1 MEFRNRLKKELTE
14 GVIRALLIDAGYR
27 VIDFGIENQ
36 IREIVCM
43 PALEYLNLGFPSAI
57 RAMPDMVVMDRN
69 QTNKELVEIKYRNG
83 WTLDLLH
90 EIRDQVFTF
99 QSLVLVCLNASPEI
113 PETTTP
119 SPSTYLR
126 ACRLKHEDGIYQAE
140 MRSAGRTYWTPVDHL
155 GSHPGQWW
163 GLSPMQ
169 EVFPQMNDRSE
180 ERTLTSAINS
190 LRGIIAG

>member
-14 GVIRALLIDAGYR
+14 GVIRALMIDAGYR

-43 PALEYLNLGFPSAI
+43 PTLEYLELGFPQAL
-57 RAMPDMVVMDRN
+57 RVMPDMVVMDRD
-69 QTNKELVEIKYRNG
+69 QTTKHLVEIKYRNG
-83 WTLDLLH
+83 WSLDLLQ
-90 EIRDQVFTF
+90 ELEQQVATF
-99 QSLVLVCLNASPEI
+99 GNLVLVCLNASPEI
-113 PETTTP
+113 RERTP

-126 ACRLKHEDGIYQAE
+126 ACRLRHGNGVYQAE
-140 MRSAGRTYWTPVDHL
+140 MRSAGHTCWTNVDDL
-155 GSHPGQWW
+155 GSHAGQWW

-169 EVFPQMNDRSE
+169 EIFPQMNDRSA
-180 ERTLTSAINS
+180 ERTLTSAIEA